1 MNTLNVLIWLFPVL
15 FMIHDFEEIIVV
27 GVWKEKYAALIS
39 SMNKDDRKAPFSDY
53 ISADSFSCAVA
64 EEFILFSAAAL
75 IGVLWGNYIAWFGF
89 FFGVFFHFLIHV
101 YLSVKFGHYVPG
113 LVTSI
118 PFFLIS
124 CWIIWKAI
132 HLMPYSAATL
142 LITAVVGFAVSITNL
157 IWLHKL
163 MPVFYNWLQKYRKS
177 SK

>member
-1 MNTLNVLIWLFPVL
+1 MNTLNVLIWFFPVL
-15 FMIHDFEEIIVV
+15 FMMHDFEEIIVV
-27 GVWKEKYAALIS
+27 GAWKEKYSVLIS
-39 SMNKDDRKAPFSDY
+39 SMNKDGRKAPFSDY

-75 IGVLWGNYIAWFGF
+75 TGILWGNYIIWFGF
-89 FFGVFFHFLIHV
+89 FFCIVFHFLIHV

-113 LVTSI
+113 LVTSV

-124 CWIIWKAI
+124 CRILWKAI
-132 HLMPYSAATL
+132 YLMPYSAVVL
-142 LITAVVGFAVSITNL
+142 LITAVVGFTVGIANV

-163 MPVFYNWLQKYRKS
+163 MPVFHGWLEKYRKS